1 MVRGNR
7 FGHSQAWRPMLRGG
21 WIDGGGWVKKARTN
35 KPKKVW
41 RYLEYGAVRRFSFL
55 RPERGCLGRDVQP
68 EKSVFVAGWERHS
81 CAGDRVWRLG
91 VVRPASKT
99 VVAPYSKYVE
109 PGAVRRFSFLRKGA
123 ASVAKD
129 VQPRTA
135 VFVAGWWTALVCV
148 GPGWEA
154 GGRASRTLNG
164 GRTVRPIPSPRF
176 DTPGG
181 VTILADLR

>member
-1 MVRGNR
+1 MEL
-7 FGHSQAWRPMLRGG
+7 GHSQAQRPTLRGG
-21 WIDGGGWVKKARTN
+21 CIDGGGWVNKARTN
-35 KPKKVW
+35 KPKVECGSIW
-41 RYLEYGAVRRFSFL
+41 STAPTAVFRSSALGVAVSGGTSNRKSLFSSL
-55 RPERGCLGRDVQP
+55 VGGPR
-68 EKSVFVAGWERHS
+68 S
-81 CAGDRVWRLG
+81 CAGYRVWRLG